1 MELLAVRLLYFNL
14 EDSVSATLQVDISG
28 GVKKKRPI
36 GNDPGDRPRKEA
48 PDLGS
53 PAPDTTTR
61 MYRGYTIGVRGEI
74 PGDIVER
81 VSKLHGAALRK
92 NTSTGVRP
100 EAGNDAPDKKEDQ
113 DGDTTQVPVPEL

>member
-1 MELLAVRLLYFNL
+1 MNR
-14 EDSVSATLQVDISG
+14 
-28 GVKKKRPI
+28 KKRPAEK
-36 GNDPGDRPRKEA
+36 GPGDGPTEET
-48 PDLGS
+48 PDQGR
-53 PAPDTTTR
+53 PAPDATTR

-100 EAGNDAPDKKEDQ
+100 EAGNDTPDKKEDQ
-113 DGDTTQVPVPEL
+113 DGHITQVPVPEL